1 MNNPPAGSSHQPGS
15 STGTSRDTEAGAS
28 GPGSIGGS
36 TAASAFSRGL
46 AMLTGEADAD
56 ESEMGRLQ
64 ALLEAR
70 GLPPHL
76 FGSLAPRMQQLLHR
90 GMNNSSG
97 MFYCSSLHIFICVL
111 PNYFF
116 NRHY

>member
-97 MFYCSSLHIFICVL
+97 MFLLLKLTHFYLLFAKL
-111 PNYFF
+111 FL
-116 NRHY
+116 